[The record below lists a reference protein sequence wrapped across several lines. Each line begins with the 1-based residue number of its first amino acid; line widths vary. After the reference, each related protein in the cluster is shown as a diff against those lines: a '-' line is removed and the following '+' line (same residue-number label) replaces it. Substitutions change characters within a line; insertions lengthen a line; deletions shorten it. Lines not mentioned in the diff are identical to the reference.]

1 MIRISETQK
10 DRFSISDDIRS
21 KVLTVR
27 ISDVREDDGG
37 VYYCGVGRGGG
48 ESVSYHS
55 LYIEFQLQVTGK
67 TYRTTSTALPS
78 ITSEETN
85 AAPGSSDIIIIITVS
100 VGVGLML
107 IGGSTLIFYKLRG
120 KIRRDQALLMTIR
133 AIIRPEPK
141 LQTIRIWNKSGGTP
155 TQTQSNRNP

>member
-55 LYIEFQLQVTGK
+55 LYSEIQLQVTA
-67 TYRTTSTALPS
+67 STGVTRGLA
-78 ITSEETN
+78 I
-85 AAPGSSDIIIIITVS
+85 APGHSFRAAVSHTNDASALSLPQSVWPTVFSVS
-100 VGVGLML
+100 VAVFTV
-107 IGGSTLIFYKLRG
+107 IKRQYRQPFAPIT
-120 KIRRDQALLMTIR
+120 
-133 AIIRPEPK
+133 
-141 LQTIRIWNKSGGTP
+141 
-155 TQTQSNRNP
+155 